1 MYLNVNKSPL
11 SCSGK
16 KLIKS
21 VYSFRHLMKSLRSTL
36 GILLVS
42 SAHVTG
48 MKWLSYQKESLNY
61 CIMKSFRCHWWKY
74 IPKLMMQMKATTTNR
89 NQRLNLPH
97 VSCCHQKSYT
107 SYLVKLVR
115 KGLMRRPYVHFF
127 EIQLSKGHS
136 SPYHQICRVSFNKR
150 RKTVGSV
157 KSHLENHHLLATIKY
172 EDFTVK
178 QFQDL

>member
-1 MYLNVNKSPL
+1 MAQLPEGITELLHHEKLSVSLVEVHPQTDDADENNNNKPEPKAQSPTCVLLPSEELYKLLGEASEEGLDEETIIYLYYPL
-11 SCSGK
+11 K
-16 KLIKS
+16 I
-21 VYSFRHLMKSLRSTL
+21 
-36 GILLVS
+36 
-42 SAHVTG
+42 
-48 MKWLSYQKESLNY
+48 Q
-61 CIMKSFRCHWWKY
+61 
-74 IPKLMMQMKATTTNR
+74 
-89 NQRLNLPH
+89 
-97 VSCCHQKSYT
+97 
-107 SYLVKLVR
+107 
-115 KGLMRRPYVHFF
+115 F

>member
-1 MYLNVNKSPL
+1 MLVWLVLPRHL
-11 SCSGK
+11 R
-16 KLIKS
+16 
-21 VYSFRHLMKSLRSTL
+21 FAWHLMKSLRSTL
-36 GILLVS
+36 GILSVS
-42 SAHVTG
+42 SAQVTG

-89 NQRLNLPH
+89 NKRLNLPH
-97 VSCCHQKSYT
+97 VLVCSCFLFCLCLLGEASEE
-107 SYLVKLVR
+107 
-115 KGLMRRPYVHFF
+115 GLDEETIV
-127 EIQLSKGHS
+127 ESLSLGFNNCTFT
-136 SPYHQICRVSFNKR
+136 YHQICSVSFNKR
-150 RKTVGSV
+150 RKPVGSV